1 MHVADLAE
9 GARILYPV
17 CTVTKIG
24 AGSGLKIPPERL
36 PFTPWVS
43 RSMDFINF
51 PPAKGELLTRA
62 NSGAV
67 RFAPRSSHVKILKQ
81 SRTLCAPQLISL
93 RF

>member
-1 MHVADLAE
+1 MLIPYATVTKI
-9 GARILYPV
+9 GAGSGSYPV

-51 PPAKGELLTRA
+51 PPAKGESLTRA
-62 NSGAV
+62 NSRGD
-67 RFAPRSSHVKILKQ
+67 I
-81 SRTLCAPQLISL
+81 SR
-93 RF
+93 R